1 MKYRKKTRR
10 AKAKVGEQQNKVVLN
25 YNTKYKI
32 NIHKL
37 ILISISD

>member
-25 YNTKYKI
+25 YNTKYKYSQTHTDI
-32 NIHKL
+32 NK
-37 ILISISD
+37 